1 MISHSSKL
9 WRVLGALVALSLIA
23 AACGDSD
30 DTSTSA
36 STEAPAATTTTA
48 APTQVT
54 TASGGEQTTTTGA
67 ATTTTE
73 SIPAPEGTLRF
84 VEFSPVTTFNP
95 AGAQTAQSAY
105 LYPHYDTLTRQNADL
120 SLAPGLAT
128 SWTQPESTV
137 WEFTLRDDVVFH
149 DGSAFN
155 AQVAADN
162 LDYHASFEGNPNGG
176 TWAAYVATTVVDDS
190 TIQVEFSVPA
200 PQFPLEMSMVMGM
213 MITPA
218 ALDGRDLTRD
228 PHGSGPWIWS
238 DSDSQAGVTEVFNLN
253 ENYWN
258 PADQGVERVTVTAV
272 PDNNAR
278 MNALLTGEA
287 DIMATT
293 RDAQIQTGLDGGN
306 ILVSV
311 PNYFPYVLIT
321 GRDGAIDEPLG
332 NPLVR
337 QAIALSMDR
346 SAYSDAIHA
355 GKADT
360 LGGYYPPAFGEFYVS
375 ELDDKND
382 YDPDGARALLAEAGY
397 ADGLT
402 LQIPIMPAINPHVEL
417 LVQMLGAT
425 GINVDLI
432 NINNGELG
440 PRTRA
445 GEWGITWLR
454 DLLVH
459 PAKDLGKFTAPD
471 GAFNPFNLD
480 DVVPLH
486 ALLQEALAETDPETA
501 KAMYGEV
508 VEGLID
514 LGAVIPLGHGGQ
526 NGMHAP
532 NVTGVTIGLNMQ
544 AALPHGVR
552 IEG

>member
-1 MISHSSKL
+1 
-9 WRVLGALVALSLIA
+9 
-23 AACGDSD
+23 
-30 DTSTSA
+30 
-36 STEAPAATTTTA
+36 
-48 APTQVT
+48 
-54 TASGGEQTTTTGA
+54 GA

-213 MITPA
+213 MISPNA
-218 ALDGRDLTRD
+218 IAEDADLTRN
-228 PHGSGPWIWS
+228 PQGSGPWIWS
-238 DSDSQAGVTEVFNLN
+238 DSDSQAGATEVFNLN

-258 PADQGVERVTVTAV
+258 PADQGVETVTVTAV

-278 MNALLTGEA
+278 MNALLTDEA

-306 ILVSV
+306 TLISV
-311 PNYFPYVLIT
+311 PNYFPYILIQ
-321 GRDGAIDEPLG
+321 GRAGETDEALADVR
-332 NPLVR
+332 VR
-337 QAIALSMDR
+337 QAILYAVDLD
-346 SAYSDAIHA
+346 AYSDAIHA
-355 GKADT
+355 GLSDAQS
-360 LGGYYPPAFGEFYVS
+360 GIYPSAFSQFHVP
-375 ELDDKND
+375 ELTDKYS
-382 YDPDGARALLAEAGY
+382 YDPAKAKALLEEAGY
-397 ADGLT
+397 GDGVT
-402 LQIPIMPAINPHVEL
+402 ITMPIMPAINPHVEL
-417 LVQMLGAT
+417 VIQMLGAV
-425 GINVDLI
+425 GISVNQVQ
-432 NINNGELG
+432 INNGELG
-440 PRTRA
+440 PRTA
-445 GEWGITWLR
+445 AAEWDISWFR

-459 PAKDLGKFTAPD
+459 PARDLGKFTSATGRWNPHANPD
-471 GAFNPFNLD
+471 VEPLD
-480 DVVPLH
+480 
-486 ALLQEALAETDPETA
+486 AKLQEALNETDTEA
-501 KAMYGEV
+501 ARALYAEV
-508 VEGLID
+508 MEGLID
-514 LGAVIPLGHGGQ
+514 LGVVIPLGHGGQ
-526 NGMHAP
+526 NGMYAP
-532 NVTGVTIGLNMQ
+532 HVTGVTLGLNMQ
-544 AALPHGVR
+544 APMPYGVR
-552 IEG
+552 VDG